1 RCPLAVERCRIEVP
15 PLVPMADGRVVACHV
30 RAPATGM
37 PAEPADSS
45 LSPVVMSETLSPDRA
60 SRAHR

>member
-37 PAEPADSS
+37 PAEKN
-45 LSPVVMSETLSPDRA
+45 MTG
-60 SRAHR
+60 